1 MKSIF
6 HQNRGKIWYRV
17 ALETI
22 LLMLLCVV
30 SPERVLANDSAAE
43 TAAGGL
49 QLRDERRVSMIKERL
64 YIGKKFIDQASSNLP
79 NIENAFRVIVEY
91 EFLNESPE
99 DVTTEVAFPLP
110 EFNYS
115 YEDLGGDRRIR
126 GFKVKVDGKEV
137 AYKTEMRAKANG
149 RDVTG
154 LLQKAGVEIMTFGRF
169 QGYDAPR
176 PGLYQVDHLPDS
188 TRSALKA
195 AGAVHETLDP
205 NWSVAITYHWKQTFP
220 AGKVVRVKHEY
231 DAIPGFSY
239 GFHVGEYLSSLK
251 DGCFDQK
258 LTRSLEAAHAR
269 ASKSHEEVM
278 IQSEWVK
285 YILTTANSWKTPI
298 RDFELIVERPAGQF
312 VSFCWDGPVEK
323 LSDTRFRA
331 AAKDYAPTRELLIY
345 FLSVGK

>member
-1 MKSIF
+1 M
-6 HQNRGKIWYRV
+6 
-17 ALETI
+17 I
-22 LLMLLCVV
+22 LCAV
-30 SPERVLANDSAAE
+30 SPGRATANDSAAE

-64 YIGKKFIDQASSNLP
+64 YIGKRFIGQDSSNLP
-79 NIENAFRVIVEY
+79 NRENTFRVIVEY
-91 EFLNESPE
+91 EFLNESKE

-110 EFNYS
+110 EFTYR

-126 GFKVKVDGKEV
+126 GFKVQVDGREV
-137 AYKTEMRAKANG
+137 AYKTEIRAKAGG

-154 LLQKAGVEIMTFGRF
+154 LLGKAGIEITTFGRF
-169 QGYDAPR
+169 QGFDAPR
-176 PGLYQVDHLPDS
+176 PGLYQVDHLPES
-188 TRSALKA
+188 TQSALKA
-195 AGAVHETLDP
+195 AGAVYDELEP

-220 AGKVVRVKHEY
+220 TGKVVRVKHEY

-239 GFHVGEYLSSLK
+239 GFHVGEYISGLK
-251 DGCFDQK
+251 DGCFDEK
-258 LTRSLEAAHAR
+258 LTHALETAHTR
-269 ASKSHEEVM
+269 ASKSHQEVM

-298 RDFELIVERPAGQF
+298 RDFELIVEKPKGQF
-312 VSFCWDGPVEK
+312 VSFCWDGTVEK

-331 AAKDYAPTRELLIY
+331 TAKDYMPTRELLIY